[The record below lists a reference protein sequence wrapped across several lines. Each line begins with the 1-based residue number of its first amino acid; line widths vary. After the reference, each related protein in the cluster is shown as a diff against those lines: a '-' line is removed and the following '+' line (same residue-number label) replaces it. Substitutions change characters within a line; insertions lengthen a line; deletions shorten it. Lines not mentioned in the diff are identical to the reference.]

1 MSTYQIYEN
10 GLDKFDN
17 LLKKKK
23 GCLFEE
29 TFCSIRFFD
38 VTEKEKN
45 SNKSSW
51 YISETYLK
59 GNCQADGYEVIVEN
73 YEGQEWHSKV
83 LCLFTYQRVTIFNAV
98 PSNIVFDFLQQYYNH
113 STQNF
118 KHFPRFKFSYAN
130 SSHSCVNQ
138 CFNIDLLQPYLPFI
152 LIKVNTLKTKEM
164 VQYESVVAFFIS
176 THCS

>member
-1 MSTYQIYEN
+1 
-10 GLDKFDN
+10 LDGTIHPFEQYWVHTKFMKMAWIN
-17 LLKKKK
+17 LTTCWRKKK

-98 PSNIVFDFLQQYYNH
+98 PSNIVFYFLQQYYNH
-113 STQNF
+113 STPNF

-130 SSHSCVNQ
+130 SSHLCVNQ
-138 CFNIDLLQPYLPFI
+138 CFNIHLLQPYLPKFHFNKNWH
-152 LIKVNTLKTKEM
+152 IKN
-164 VQYESVVAFFIS
+164 
-176 THCS
+176 